1 MVVVRV
7 FYLEI
12 HTSHNLYLL
21 TGDPWRGAS
30 VSADGLHK
38 VNTTMQPIY
47 ESDGFHGSD
56 ILTANGLVDDTVRAV
71 QVAALEYMKE
81 WLA

>member
-1 MVVVRV
+1 
-7 FYLEI
+7 
-12 HTSHNLYLL
+12 
-21 TGDPWRGAS
+21 
-30 VSADGLHK
+30 
-38 VNTTMQPIY
+38 MQPIY

-56 ILTANGLVDDTVRAV
+56 IVIANGVIDDTVRAV